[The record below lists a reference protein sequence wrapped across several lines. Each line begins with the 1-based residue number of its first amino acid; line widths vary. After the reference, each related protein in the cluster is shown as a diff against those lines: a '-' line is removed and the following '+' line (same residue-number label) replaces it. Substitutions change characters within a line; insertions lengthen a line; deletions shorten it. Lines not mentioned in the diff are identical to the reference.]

1 MTGRER
7 IESVAKGWEVDR
19 APISFWRHFPIV
31 DRDQKLLAESLI
43 HFQKIYGLDF
53 VKMMPNGLYS
63 AMDFG
68 VGVAHTTD
76 SRNTDQVQRYG
87 IEKVEDWERLES
99 FKPERWF
106 RELESVALVFQ
117 SLGRTV
123 PVVET
128 VFSPLTTA
136 EKIAGPNLVLH
147 LREYPEKVH
156 AGLEYLTE
164 VTVKFV
170 TACMEIGIDG
180 IFFATACATSDMMTE
195 EEYKEFGRPYDMK
208 VLEAACFS
216 WFNILHLHGPNT
228 FDLFDYPVAALNFP
242 DRRSRRSLKET
253 RSLFSGVLIGGIDE
267 EDTLINGPM
276 DRISKQV
283 NDAIGQLDGKGIII
297 GPGCAVDPHTPKE
310 YLRVARKTV
319 ER

>member
-1 MTGRER
+1 
-7 IESVAKGWEVDR
+7 
-19 APISFWRHFPIV
+19 V

-68 VGVAHTTD
+68 IGIAHTTD
-76 SRNTDQVQRYG
+76 PRKTDQVQRYG

-99 FKPERWF
+99 FQPERWF
-106 RELESVALVFQ
+106 SELESLALVFQ

-128 VFSPLTTA
+128 IFSPLTTA
-136 EKIAGPNLVLH
+136 EKIAGPNLVSH

-156 AGLEYLTE
+156 VGLEYLTE

-170 TACMEIGIDG
+170 QACMEVGIDG
-180 IFFATACATSDMMTE
+180 IFFATACATSELMTN
-195 EEYKEFGRPYDMK
+195 EEYKEFGCPYDLK
-208 VLEAACFS
+208 VLEAARYS
-216 WFNILHLHGPNT
+216 WFNILHVHGLNT
-228 FDLFDYPVAALNFP
+228 FDLFDYPVAALNYP
-242 DRRSRRSLKET
+242 DRRCKRSLKET

-267 EDTLINGPM
+267 VDTLINGPM
-276 DRISKQV
+276 DRISQQV
-283 NDAIGQLDGKGIII
+283 NEAIHQLDGKGLIV
-297 GPGCAVDPHTPKE
+297 GPGCVVDLHTPKE
-310 YLRVARKTV
+310 FLRVARQTV